1 MALHQPV
8 KEAVQLAIVVLNEFP
23 ILCKHD
29 LRICTAT
36 GTSTEEQR
44 LLSLPSDGSLFS
56 LSGKEI
62 GDVNEQVRITQEA
75 RIIYYFHRN

>member
-1 MALHQPV
+1 MKKRFTH
-8 KEAVQLAIVVLNEFP
+8 
-23 ILCKHD
+23 
-29 LRICTAT
+29 ICTAT

-62 GDVNEQVRITQEA
+62 GDVNAQARITQEA
-75 RIIYYFHRN
+75 RIIYYFHRNWT